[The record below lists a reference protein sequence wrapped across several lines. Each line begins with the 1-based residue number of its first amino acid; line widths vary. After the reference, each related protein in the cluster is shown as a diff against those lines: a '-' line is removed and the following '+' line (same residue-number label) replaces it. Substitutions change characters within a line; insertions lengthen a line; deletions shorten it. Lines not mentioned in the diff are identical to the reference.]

1 MLREAAEIGGQQ
13 ITDFKDSGPM
23 TVEPINDVP
32 RSRENQTF
40 AVCLAEIL
48 DADLADVPPAAEG
61 LGLDGI
67 GYWLAARNLALIPVR
82 EPASFQ
88 WAGWW
93 VARLGGGDGYVVM
106 AGTPSD
112 VAWVPPGV
120 ASGSGEVVE
129 GWVVAAPALA
139 LPTRDA
145 RQGTVEALY
154 RFPDSG
160 APGEALEAARLIA
173 GVGIEGDR
181 YALGRGHFSEKD
193 RWGQALTLIEAEA
206 IEMLAADHGI
216 DMPPVDARR
225 NVVTRGID
233 LNALM
238 GKRFRIGGL
247 LCQGSRLA
255 EPCAW
260 LQRTTPPGTLY
271 GLVHRGGLRADI
283 LEDGTIRT
291 GDVITP
297 AE

>member
-1 MLREAAEIGGQQ
+1 MNATPSTQA
-13 ITDFKDSGPM
+13 
-23 TVEPINDVP
+23 V
-32 RSRENQTF
+32 RSRENETF
-40 AVCLAEIL
+40 ALCLAEIL
-48 DADLADVPPAAEG
+48 GADIADIPPDREG

-82 EPASFQ
+82 DPAPFQ

-93 VARLGGGDGYVVM
+93 IARLDGGDGYVVM

-120 ASGSGEVVE
+120 TRGHGAVSE
-129 GWVVAAPALA
+129 GLVVAAPALR
-139 LPTRDA
+139 LPRRDA
-145 RQGTVEALY
+145 RRGAVEAIF
-154 RFPDSG
+154 RFPASG
-160 APGEALEAARLIA
+160 APGEALTEARLIA

-181 YALGRGHFSEKD
+181 YALGTGHFSEEG

-206 IEMLAADHGI
+206 IEHLAAEHGVT
-216 DMPPVDARR
+216 MPPVDARR

-238 GKRFRIGGL
+238 GRRFRIGGL

-260 LQRTTPPGTLY
+260 LQRTTPPGMLR

-291 GDVITP
+291 GDAVVP